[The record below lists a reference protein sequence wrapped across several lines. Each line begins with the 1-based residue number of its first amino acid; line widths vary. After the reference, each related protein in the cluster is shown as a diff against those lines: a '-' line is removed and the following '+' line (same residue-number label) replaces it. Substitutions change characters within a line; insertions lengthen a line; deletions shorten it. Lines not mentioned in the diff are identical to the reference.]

1 MNGHDDDELDIYG
14 PQDDDE
20 LDIYSP
26 QDDDEW
32 QQQQADDDEALA
44 DYYETLYW
52 FLAGTK

>member
-1 MNGHDDDELDIYG
+1 MNGR
-14 PQDDDE
+14 DDDE

-32 QQQQADDDEALA
+32 QQQQAEEEAALA

>member
-1 MNGHDDDELDIYG
+1 MNGH
-14 PQDDDE
+14 DDDE

-32 QQQQADDDEALA
+32 QQQQAEEEAALA

-52 FLAGTK
+52 FLAGTR